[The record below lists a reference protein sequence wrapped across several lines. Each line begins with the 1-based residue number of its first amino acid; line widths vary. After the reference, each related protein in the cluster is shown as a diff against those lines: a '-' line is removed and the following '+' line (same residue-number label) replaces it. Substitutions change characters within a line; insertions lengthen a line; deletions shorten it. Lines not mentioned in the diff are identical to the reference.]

1 LGERL
6 CALELVVRVI
16 AFAVAVTVP
25 DLDEAV
31 SQLGVT
37 IE

>member
-6 CALELVVRVI
+6 CVLELIVRVI
-16 AFAVAVTVP
+16 AFADVVTVP

-31 SQLGVT
+31 SQLGVM